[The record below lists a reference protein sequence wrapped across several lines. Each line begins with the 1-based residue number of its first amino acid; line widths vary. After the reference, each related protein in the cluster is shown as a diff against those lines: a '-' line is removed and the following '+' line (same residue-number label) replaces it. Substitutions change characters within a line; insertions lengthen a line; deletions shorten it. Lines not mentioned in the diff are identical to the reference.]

1 MEKAARSTPAA
12 VEDRSSGWWF
22 RHTDS
27 QTWWAGAVLAHGVNQ
42 QIEDRV
48 VLAERFYVDLDAL
61 ARFQV
66 CPACPEDLD
75 AILAERGYRLEAPIV
90 LLVAK
95 GGTPTP
101 GTAAAGVSVRVE
113 ESPTEGWVHVLK
125 ASHHKDAAE
134 AERRMIARVRLSS
147 AFVTAYHD
155 GEPVGIG
162 RAVADGDWTGVFHM
176 VTVPHARGR
185 GIARLVLH
193 SISQWAQSSDAPK
206 LYLQVERHN
215 TIACRLYAGTGFEHL
230 ANYHYRVRAPLPDAR

>member
-1 MEKAARSTPAA
+1 MERAARSTPAA

-27 QTWWAGAVLAHGVNQ
+27 ETWWAGAVLAHGVNQ

-48 VLAERFYVDLDAL
+48 TLAERFYVEHDAL
-61 ARFQV
+61 TRFQV

-75 AILAERGYRLEAPIV
+75 AVLAERGYRLEAPIA
-90 LLVAK
+90 LLVTK

-101 GTAAAGVSVRVE
+101 CTAAAGVSVRIE
-113 ESPTEGWVHVLK
+113 ESPTAGWVHVLN
-125 ASHHKDAAE
+125 ASQHKDAAE
-134 AERRMIARVRLSS
+134 AERRMIARVRLPS
-147 AFVTAYHD
+147 AFVTAYYA

-206 LYLQVERHN
+206 LYLQVEHSN
-215 TIACRLYAGTGFEHL
+215 TVARRLYAATGFEHL
-230 ANYHYRVRAPLPDAR
+230 ANYHYRVRSLLPVAH